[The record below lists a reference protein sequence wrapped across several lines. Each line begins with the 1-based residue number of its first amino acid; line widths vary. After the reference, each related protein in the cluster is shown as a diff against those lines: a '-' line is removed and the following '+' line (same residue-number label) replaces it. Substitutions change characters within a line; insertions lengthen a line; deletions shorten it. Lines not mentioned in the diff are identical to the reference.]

1 MTRQPIRRSSQP
13 TYRPIRRYPWTLFA
27 FRYRRVGIFWD
38 NVRDLVVGLARDIVR
53 GGELRAQPGARLVEL
68 ADRPAGAA
76 GVDAAGAFGSS
87 ERRWCLF
94 AAYSPRSVVTDMV
107 IAQLRAY
114 QQAGFAI
121 AFVSMSKAISRED
134 MTRLQ
139 EVCTHVLHRR
149 SFGRDFGAWVHA
161 ARLLGQQLR
170 SSDRLLLANDSNL
183 GPIQPLQPWLDAAL
197 ARDGVV
203 GFTESLGGGSH
214 LQSYFL
220 LANGVPAVNAVLD
233 FLASMKLSHSKWLM
247 IQRGEIAFSETLRRR
262 GHFVGA
268 LLDHETL
275 EDAAISDREYQAE
288 LEVMFPDLF
297 HGLQLPDVRKLAPD
311 ERDAEL
317 ARAKAY
323 QRYLLR
329 SRLFLL
335 PVNPTHQLNSLLLK
349 HFKFPFIKAELVV
362 KNPGMVPSAPD
373 WRYFVNE
380 QSPVTERM
388 IEDHLA
394 TLS

>member
-1 MTRQPIRRSSQP
+1 MMQQPIRRSSQP
-13 TYRPIRRYPWTLFA
+13 KYRPIRRYPWTLLA
-27 FRYRRVGIFWD
+27 HRYRKVGILWD
-38 NVRDLVVGLARDIVR
+38 NARDLLIGMARDVIR
-53 GGELRAQPGARLVEL
+53 GGELRAQPAARLVEL

-76 GVDAAGAFGSS
+76 GVDAAEASVGS
-87 ERRWCLF
+87 RWCLF
-94 AAYSPRSVVTDMV
+94 AAYSPRSAVTDMM

-114 QQAGFAI
+114 QQAGFANV
-121 AFVSMSKAISRED
+121 FVTMSKTISRED
-134 MTRLQ
+134 MARLR

-170 SSDRLLLANDSNL
+170 NSDHLLLANDSNL

-203 GFTESLGGGSH
+203 GLTESLGGGSH

-220 LANGVPAVNAVLD
+220 LANGAAAVNAVLD
-233 FLASMKLSHSKWLM
+233 FLTAMKLSHSKWLM
-247 IQRGEIAFSETLRRR
+247 IQRGEIAFSETLRRG

-268 LLDHETL
+268 ILDHETL
-275 EDAAISDREYQAE
+275 EDAAISDREFQAE

-297 HGLQLPDVRKLAPD
+297 HGLELPDARKLAPED
-311 ERDAEL
+311 REAEL
-317 ARAKAY
+317 TRAKAY

-335 PVNPTHQLNSLLLK
+335 PVNPSHQLNSLLLK

-373 WRYFVNE
+373 WRYVITA